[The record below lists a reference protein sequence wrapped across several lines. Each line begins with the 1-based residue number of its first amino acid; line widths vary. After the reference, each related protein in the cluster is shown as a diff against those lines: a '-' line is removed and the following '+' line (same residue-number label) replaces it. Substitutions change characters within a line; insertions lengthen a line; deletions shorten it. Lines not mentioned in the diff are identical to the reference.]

1 MAKYIAT
8 DEDANSTGVSYI
20 TEAGTYEFKT
30 SNVIHK
36 VNQRDGTD
44 LFECTFVTQDGAT
57 MRKTFFWG
65 DLSRPTSEYK
75 ARTLIFM
82 YLKACG
88 VKIYRD
94 ELDTEDADGFFKIVK
109 DKKFTAKV
117 EMKPDQNDPS
127 KSWAEI
133 GFNGFVYDQK
143 HVLYKE
149 GNAPVADDNQV
160 IENPW

>member
-1 MAKYIAT
+1 
-8 DEDANSTGVSYI
+8 
-20 TEAGTYEFKT
+20 
-30 SNVIHK
+30 
-36 VNQRDGTD
+36 
-44 LFECTFVTQDGAT
+44 

-65 DLSRPTSEYK
+65 DLSKTPSEYK

-88 VKIYRD
+88 VHIFRD
-94 ELDTEDADGFFKIVK
+94 QLDTEDAAGFYEIVK

-117 EMKPDQNDPS
+117 DMKPDQNDPN

-133 GFNGFVYDQK
+133 GFSGFVFDQN

-149 GNAPVADDNQV
+149 GTSPVADDDQV